1 MLTRL
6 LTITLAG
13 IACAFAAMP
22 AYAQRDRV
30 FVASYGSDSNPC
42 SFTQPCRT
50 FQAALGAVVAGGE
63 ISAIDSAGFGPVTIN
78 QSVTIT
84 SPNGVE
90 AGIVAA
96 AGGVAAEIDSGAV
109 VILRGLTLEGASSAT
124 YGIVMHSGAR
134 LEIDNCV
141 VRDFTTTGIYTDGG
155 YVTLTH
161 SIVTNN
167 PTGVFLTTGT
177 SNPITMTMDY
187 DIFDMNTT
195 AVNEQG
201 TVTAPIFLTIAN
213 SDFSHNATAIYTSG
227 TLPSGIAHASLY
239 NVVVNNS
246 NELINIF
253 TGSIITLSHVND
265 MTPASG
271 LYFNTANNISVSS
284 DGTNHVTLSG
294 PLDPGHLGAYPLQ

>member
-6 LTITLAG
+6 LTIPLAG
-13 IACAFAAMP
+13 IACALAAMP

-30 FVASYGSDSNPC
+30 FVASYGSDGNPC
-42 SFTQPCRT
+42 SFSQPCRT

-96 AGGVAAEIDSGAV
+96 AGGVAVEIDSGAV
-109 VILRGLTLEGASSAT
+109 VILRGLSLEGASSAA
-124 YGIVMHSGAR
+124 YGIAMHSGAR

-155 YVTLTH
+155 FVTLTH

-167 PTGVFLTTGT
+167 PTGVFLTTNS
-177 SNPITMTMDY
+177 SNPLTITMDY
-187 DIFDMNTT
+187 DVFDMSTT
-195 AVNEQG
+195 AVSEQT
-201 TVTAPIFLTIAN
+201 TVTTPIFLTIAN
-213 SDFSHNATAIYTSG
+213 SDFSHNATAMMTSG
-227 TLPSGIAHASLY
+227 TLPGGIAHANLY

-246 NELINIF
+246 NKLIDIW
-253 TGSIITLSHVND
+253 TGSTITLSHVND
-265 MTPASG
+265 MEPASG
-271 LYFNTANNISVSS
+271 LYFNTANTISVIS

-294 PLDPGHLGAYPLQ
+294 PLNPGHLGAYPLQ